1 MGAGRGDDGERVGL
15 AGRPVLPTGAYTHA
29 YISTSVERTR
39 DKDAICMNKEQRA
52 LVRARLPGS
61 RYANARWLYNC
72 LLDLCTEAGC
82 YTGTLLWLREYAG
95 YGSGPSSAP
104 RTTLLLDQ
112 LRRAGL
118 IE

>member
-1 MGAGRGDDGERVGL
+1 
-15 AGRPVLPTGAYTHA
+15 
-29 YISTSVERTR
+29 
-39 DKDAICMNKEQRA
+39 MNKEQRA

-118 IE
+118 IEYTYTRKEGARHVMIQLVFHQQDRRCA